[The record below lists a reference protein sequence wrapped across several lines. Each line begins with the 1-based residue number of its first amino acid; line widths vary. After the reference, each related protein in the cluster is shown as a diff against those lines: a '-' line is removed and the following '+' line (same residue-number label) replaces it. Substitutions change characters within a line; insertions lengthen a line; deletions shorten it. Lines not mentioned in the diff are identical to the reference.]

1 MFFST
6 LVNNCIK
13 AIIVF
18 FPWRIK
24 RPLLKFKYDLAA
36 SAHIGFSWIYPSK
49 LRMGS
54 GSRIDSFNVALNL
67 DFIELSDYSI
77 ISRNNWITGFP
88 SRTRSLHFS
97 HQPNRSS
104 VLRLGEHAAI
114 TKNHH
119 IDATN
124 QISIGAFSTIAG
136 YNSQLLTHSIDL
148 LQNRQH
154 SEPIVIG
161 SHCFV
166 GTNCIILG
174 GSILPDYSILGALS
188 LLNNSFTETWSLYAG
203 QPARRVKPVE
213 RTAAYFNRTLG
224 YVT

>member
-1 MFFST
+1 MLFST

-24 RPLLKFKYDLAA
+24 RPLLKLLFKYDLAA

-88 SRTRSLHFS
+88 S
-97 HQPNRSS
+97 SS
-104 VLRLGEHAAI
+104 KKFLPLIPLEPIRAGI
-114 TKNHH
+114 TTKNLCF
-119 IDATN
+119 IYSGAT
-124 QISIGAFSTIAG
+124 F
-136 YNSQLLTHSIDL
+136 
-148 LQNRQH
+148 
-154 SEPIVIG
+154 
-161 SHCFV
+161 
-166 GTNCIILG
+166 
-174 GSILPDYSILGALS
+174 
-188 LLNNSFTETWSLYAG
+188 
-203 QPARRVKPVE
+203 
-213 RTAAYFNRTLG
+213 
-224 YVT
+224 